1 MGPPS
6 GSCSMRPAELC
17 ARCGG
22 GWVFDV
28 KKKLDVVSAAHAFRS
43 QLLTS
48 TSFASMQRAQLFFP
62 MFVTGGSGAGS
73 GSRSRR
79 LDGTSVRFM
88 FDATCRIM
96 CKVVVFDVKL

>member
-1 MGPPS
+1 
-6 GSCSMRPAELC
+6 
-17 ARCGG
+17 
-22 GWVFDV
+22 VFDV

-48 TSFASMQRAQLFFP
+48 TSSVSMQRAQLFFP